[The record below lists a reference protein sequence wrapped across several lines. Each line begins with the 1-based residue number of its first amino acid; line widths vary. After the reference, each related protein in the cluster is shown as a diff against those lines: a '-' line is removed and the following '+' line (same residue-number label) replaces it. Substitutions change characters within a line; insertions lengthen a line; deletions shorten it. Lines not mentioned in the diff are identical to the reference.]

1 MYEDFGV
8 ILINGGNRGLGLGFL
23 KQLLSKAPHKIFAT
37 YRSAET
43 ANELL
48 DLAANNS
55 QVLVPILAD
64 STHEEDVG
72 NVAKMVSQ
80 ETNKLNLVM
89 NCVGYLHNNE
99 HGPEKSLRQIN
110 ANQLLESAKVNAL
123 PTLPLA
129 KYFQKLLKHD
139 QPSVFSVI

>member
-8 ILINGGNRGLGLGFL
+8 ILINGGNRGLGLGFV
-23 KQLLSKAPHKIFAT
+23 KKLLSKAPHKIFAT
-37 YRSAET
+37 YRSTET

-64 STHEEDVG
+64 STREEDVG

-89 NCVGYLHNNE
+89 NCVGYFHNNE
-99 HGPEKSLRQIN
+99 HGPEKSLRQID
-110 ANQLLESAKVNAL
+110 ANQLLESAKIKCPANITAC
-123 PTLPLA
+123 
-129 KYFQKLLKHD
+129 KI
-139 QPSVFSVI
+139 FSEASHA

>member
-8 ILINGGNRGLGLGFL
+8 ILVNSGNRGLGLDFV

-37 YRSAET
+37 YRSAQT

-55 QVLVPILAD
+55 QILVPILAD

-72 NVAKMVSQ
+72 NEAKMVSQ
-80 ETNKLNLVM
+80 EKNKLNLFI
-89 NCVGYLHNNE
+89 NCVGYLHNN
-99 HGPEKSLRQIN
+99 
-110 ANQLLESAKVNAL
+110 
-123 PTLPLA
+123 
-129 KYFQKLLKHD
+129 
-139 QPSVFSVI
+139 